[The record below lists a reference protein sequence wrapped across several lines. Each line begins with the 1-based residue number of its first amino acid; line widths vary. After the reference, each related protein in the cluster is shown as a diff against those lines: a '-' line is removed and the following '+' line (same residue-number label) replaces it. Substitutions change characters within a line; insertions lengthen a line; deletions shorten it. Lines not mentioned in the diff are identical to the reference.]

1 MLEMAEKAICQSMRE
16 CSKQFQ
22 STRDSTSRSFGYY
35 SAINKAELT
44 GVNAMEEEEPQE
56 APEERDEEIDE

>member
-1 MLEMAEKAICQSMRE
+1 MSNSRALETALRGHLDIIRH
-16 CSKQFQ
+16 
-22 STRDSTSRSFGYY
+22 
-35 SAINKAELT
+35 NKAELT